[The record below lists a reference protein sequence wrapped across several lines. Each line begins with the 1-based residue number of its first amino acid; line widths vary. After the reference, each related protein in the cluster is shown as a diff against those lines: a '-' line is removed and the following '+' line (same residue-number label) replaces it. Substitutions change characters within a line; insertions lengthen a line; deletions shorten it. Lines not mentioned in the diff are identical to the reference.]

1 MEPLVS
7 VVIPFYNCQY
17 VDQAIESV
25 LQQTYKNI
33 ELIVVDDGSTEYVH
47 LVQAYKDKL
56 TYIYQRN
63 KGTAAALNTGIK
75 AAKGKYIAWLSADDL
90 FEHEKIEKQVDFM
103 EDRLVDMSFTNYDII
118 NENNEVMMKNLTINF
133 LSTNHI
139 YETFLYYNPVN
150 GCTVMIKK
158 DVFNEVG
165 YFNTLYKFTQ
175 DYDMWL
181 RVVLA
186 KTSIAFIN
194 ESLTK
199 YRSHS
204 NSTSAKN
211 QPAMKM
217 EIRKLEAIY
226 RRKLR
231 QLLKKWI

>member
-1 MEPLVS
+1 MKPLVS

-33 ELIVVDDGSTEYVH
+33 ELIVVDDGSTEYVN
-47 LVQAYKDKL
+47 LVQAYKNKL

-90 FEHEKIEKQVDFM
+90 FVHEKIEKQVDFM
-103 EDRLVDMSFTNYDII
+103 ENRQLSMSFTNYDII
-118 NENNEVMMKNLTINF
+118 NENNEVVNKNLTINF
-133 LSTNHI
+133 LSTSHI

-158 DVFNEVG
+158 DVFNELG
-165 YFNTLYKFTQ
+165 YFNARYKFTQ

-186 KTSIAFIN
+186 ETSIAFIN

-199 YRSHS
+199 YRAHS

-231 QLLKKWI
+231 QLLKKWK

>member
-17 VDQAIESV
+17 VNQAIESV

-33 ELIVVDDGSTEYVH
+33 ELIVVDDGSTEHVD
-47 LVQAYKDKL
+47 LVLSYKDQL

-63 KGTAAALNTGIK
+63 KGTAVALNTGIK

-90 FEHEKIEKQVDFM
+90 FVGDKIAKQVAFM
-103 EDRLVDMSFTNYDII
+103 ENRQVSMSFTNYDII
-118 NENNEVMMKNLTINF
+118 NEHNQVVMKDLTINF
-133 LSTNHI
+133 LSTGHI

-150 GCTVMIKK
+150 GCTVLIKK
-158 DVFNEVG
+158 DIFNQVG
-165 YFNTLYKFTQ
+165 FFNPRYKFTQ
-175 DYDMWL
+175 DYEMWL

-204 NSTSAKN
+204 DSTSAKN

-217 EIRKLEAIY
+217 EIRKLETIY

-231 QLLKKWI
+231 KLLEG